1 VVTIATGYR
10 AELVYSKY
18 QMLPTPEIGEAD
30 SNRQLFAYL
39 EQLEDLVRLRF
50 LGAEARPAVEPIA
63 EPEDSD
69 NRDATHCG
77 TALHRSM
84 KKP

>member
-1 VVTIATGYR
+1 
-10 AELVYSKY
+10 
-18 QMLPTPEIGEAD
+18 MLPTPEIGEAD

-63 EPEDSD
+63 EPD
-69 NRDATHCG
+69 NRGATHCG

>member
-1 VVTIATGYR
+1 MKLFTHLATGYR
-10 AELVYSKY
+10 EELVYSKY
-18 QMLPTPEIGEAD
+18 QMLPTPEKLI
-30 SNRQLFAYL
+30 
-39 EQLEDLVRLRF
+39 LEDLVRLRF

-69 NRDATHCG
+69 NRDASHYG